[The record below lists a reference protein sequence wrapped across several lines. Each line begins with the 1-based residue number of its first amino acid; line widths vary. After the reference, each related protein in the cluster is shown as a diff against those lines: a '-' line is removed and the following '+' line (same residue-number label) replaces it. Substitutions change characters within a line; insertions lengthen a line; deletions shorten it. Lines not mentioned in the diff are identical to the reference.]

1 MAELERPDKWRVSPR
16 LAKIENPI
24 APDASSLAIGKNLF
38 LRECQ
43 QCHGETGKG
52 DGAMA
57 AVLGKKVA
65 NLTSSEVLD
74 QPDGALYTKIRTGR
88 TPMPGFKNSLA
99 KDEIWHLIN
108 FIRSEFG
115 PKGNSSDSG
124 QKAVGSA
131 DRLSGEKVHKE
142 LF

>member
-1 MAELERPDKWRVSPR
+1 MRRKSLCSHEIATAIVFLFSLILIQEPAMAEQERPDKWRVSPR

-24 APDASSLAIGKNLF
+24 ASDTSSVTTGKNMF

-65 NLTSSEVLD
+65 NLKSSEVLD

-88 TPMPGFKNSLA
+88 TPMP
-99 KDEIWHLIN
+99 
-108 FIRSEFG
+108 
-115 PKGNSSDSG
+115 DS
-124 QKAVGSA
+124 KI
-131 DRLSGEKVHKE
+131 LSRKTKSGI
-142 LF
+142 